1 MYKRIYI
8 ITLSVF
14 MLLLMNA
21 CGKTK
26 ILHCDSCKKEVL
38 VSESSNME
46 EDWIV
51 LCQECDDVDIDIDK

>member
-1 MYKRIYI
+1 MYKRIFI

-26 ILHCDSCKKEVL
+26 ILHCDSCNKEVL